1 MAENLMERKLNVL
14 TVIKHP
20 VGGIRTYL
28 KYTYARLDKKEYRFT
43 VLTAHDDYE
52 TTSMRE
58 GLKGVDPE
66 MVEVDEKYFT
76 LKMIINLMKL
86 LYGNKIDVI
95 HSQGFTAGMLTS
107 IANVFFKKPH
117 VITTH
122 GVLIEGLFSSRF
134 GFLKKYVYDF
144 LLTRA
149 DVIQSV
155 SHDAQ
160 DSLIKYLPS
169 LSRKKEKLVV
179 ILNGIPVEKFS
190 GEPEGSGRSLREELG
205 IKNDVFL
212 FGYLGRFMPEKGF
225 PYLIDAVE
233 ALSKSGRLS
242 GKFKI
247 VAVNDGSFVRE
258 YKAII
263 QEKRIS
269 DYFIF
274 YGFTSNVGRIIKG
287 LDAVVIPSLYESSSL
302 VAMEAFVLGCPV
314 IASKCIGLR
323 EVVADSPALYIE
335 KIADADAIAGALTR
349 FLSDPERI
357 KKDTLDFVPKAKK
370 RFDVRN
376 TAEKLDSLFKELR
389 RTKGKALNGWVG
401 SAS

>member
-1 MAENLMERKLNVL
+1 MAEHLTERKLNIL

-28 KYTYARLDKKEYRFT
+28 KYTYARLDKKKYQFT
-43 VLTAHDDYE
+43 ILTAHDDYE
-52 TTSMRE
+52 TASMRE

-66 MVEVDEKYFT
+66 IVEVVGKNFT
-76 LKMIINLMKL
+76 LKMIVHLMKL
-86 LYGNKIDVI
+86 LYGNKIDLI
-95 HSQGFTAGMLTS
+95 HSQGFTAGMLAS
-107 IANVFFKKPH
+107 IANVFFRKPH

-122 GVLIEGLFSSRF
+122 GVLIESLFSSRF
-134 GFLKKYVYDF
+134 GSLKKYLYDF

-155 SHDAQ
+155 SNDAQ
-160 DSLIKYLPS
+160 ESLIKYLPS
-169 LSRKKEKLVV
+169 ISEKKEKLVV

-205 IKNDVFL
+205 MKNDVFL

-225 PYLIDAVE
+225 PYLIDAVD
-233 ALSKSGRLS
+233 ALSKKGTLS

-247 VAVNDGSFVRE
+247 VAVNDGSFIRE

-263 QEKRIS
+263 QEKGIS
-269 DYFIF
+269 DYFVF
-274 YGFTSNVGRIIKG
+274 YGLTSNVGRIIKG

-314 IASKCIGLR
+314 IASQCIGLR
-323 EVVADSPALYIE
+323 EVVAGSPARRIE
-335 KIADADAIAGALTR
+335 KIADADAIAEALIQ
-349 FLSDPERI
+349 FMSEPARI
-357 KKDTLDFVPKAKK
+357 KKEALDFVAEAKK
-370 RFDVRN
+370 RFDVGS
-376 TAEKLDSLFKELR
+376 TAEKLDLLFEKLLR
-389 RTKGKALNGWVG
+389 AKGKTLNG
-401 SAS
+401 